1 MSSSDGNF
9 IQGSFGDVGNFE
21 LLVPQGEVIRHWFRN
36 NNEFGAPWHLIKDQ
50 ELRYPPGTVVKAV
63 RLVQS
68 DFLGDGTHGNFEV
81 IARVLQPQLHLGDG
95 IDFWTLDSRER
106 KWKGPFSLVADG
118 QPIFHVTGDPAF
130 IQSSFGRSFGGRGNF
145 ELLVPQ
151 DNVIRHWFRDNN
163 ASGVPWHLIND
174 QELRYPT
181 SAIVKGV
188 RLVQSNYLG
197 DRTHGNFEVI
207 ARVQL
212 PAAHFDHIDFW
223 TLDSKERKWKGP
235 FGVIADGEQINFAT
249 GDPGFIQ
256 SSFGGQGNFELLVP
270 QGNVIR
276 HWFRNNDEA
285 GVPWHLI
292 KDQELLYPPG
302 AIVKGV
308 CLVQSNFRG
317 DGRNGNFEV
326 TVRVQL
332 PGASDNDHIDFWFLD
347 TRERKWNGPFGLI
360 ADGQQVV
367 GATGF

>member
-1 MSSSDGNF
+1 MSHLSHGISERNLAKEVIMSSSDGNF

-21 LLVPQGEVIRHWFRN
+21 LLVPQGEVIRHLFRDN
-36 NNEFGAPWHLIKDQ
+36 TEFGAPWHLIKDQ

-130 IQSSFGRSFGGRGNF
+130 IQSSFGRSFVGRGNF

-151 DNVIRHWFRDNN
+151 ANVIRHWFRDNN
-163 ASGVPWHLIND
+163 ASGVHWHLIND
-174 QELRYPT
+174 QELPYPT
-181 SAIVKGV
+181 RRFSDLV

-212 PAAHFDHIDFW
+212 PAA
-223 TLDSKERKWKGP
+223 
-235 FGVIADGEQINFAT
+235 
-249 GDPGFIQ
+249 
-256 SSFGGQGNFELLVP
+256 
-270 QGNVIR
+270 
-276 HWFRNNDEA
+276 
-285 GVPWHLI
+285 
-292 KDQELLYPPG
+292 
-302 AIVKGV
+302 
-308 CLVQSNFRG
+308 
-317 DGRNGNFEV
+317 
-326 TVRVQL
+326 
-332 PGASDNDHIDFWFLD
+332 
-347 TRERKWNGPFGLI
+347 
-360 ADGQQVV
+360 
-367 GATGF
+367 